1 MNNARHV
8 DNLERMV
15 AFCENNSDCRCA
27 VLLNYFGECGKI
39 CHDFQTMCDICKTKM
54 VKATESDF
62 QIGGKRK
69 RFVIKGE
76 KKAILVLSYETER
89 YPDNGK
95 LNSLA
100 QETGLPVA
108 SVVGWFKNQ
117 RRTKK

>member
-1 MNNARHV
+1 
-8 DNLERMV
+8 
-15 AFCENNSDCRCA
+15 
-27 VLLNYFGECGKI
+27 
-39 CHDFQTMCDICKTKM
+39 M